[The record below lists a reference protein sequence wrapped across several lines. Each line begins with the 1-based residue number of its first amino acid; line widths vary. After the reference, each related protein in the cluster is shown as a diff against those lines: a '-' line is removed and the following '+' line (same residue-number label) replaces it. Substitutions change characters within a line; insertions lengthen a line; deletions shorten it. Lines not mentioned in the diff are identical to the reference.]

1 MKSILLLIV
10 FLSFSLNLN
19 LLNAAACSSDSQEED
34 YDCCQANGSTSGA
47 KKTLSNT
54 SDSTRRCTWPADSKF
69 EFTVAKFGLLP
80 TGGSE
85 SDVVYRGE
93 STLFNAVC

>member
-1 MKSILLLIV
+1 M
-10 FLSFSLNLN
+10 NLN

-69 EFTVAKFGLLP
+69 EFTVAKF
-80 TGGSE
+80 E
-85 SDVVYRGE
+85 
-93 STLFNAVC
+93 F